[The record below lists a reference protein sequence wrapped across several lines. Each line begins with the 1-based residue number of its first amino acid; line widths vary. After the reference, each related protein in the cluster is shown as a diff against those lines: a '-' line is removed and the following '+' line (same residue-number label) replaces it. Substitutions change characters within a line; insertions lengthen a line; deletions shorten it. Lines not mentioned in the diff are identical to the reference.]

1 MGCISFNPDL
11 FENGLLH
18 CISEELI
25 WAQFICSIDIGG
37 CHFATYI
44 NYRQT
49 NNYTNDYLSS
59 VIIDNK
65 MKKKIKKYHTV
76 GTIQKSKI

>member
-65 MKKKIKKYHTV
+65 MKKKKKYHTV